1 MSCAFYSGRPVKDLA
16 NFPEAGIASTSA
28 FSIGILRLNGI
39 QMAVRLTAIP
49 RVELAA
55 GGLRP
60 GLVRDYCAR
69 QSKRASLGNG
79 CVFSIKGE
87 SIQNFFC

>member
-39 QMAVRLTAIP
+39 QIAVRLTAIP